1 MIEFNDETWLPVPG
15 YEDLYEVSNRCEVRK
30 TKTGRI
36 LVQRVYSG
44 RKMVTL
50 YKDGQELNWRVKDL
64 VDMALDSVHP
74 LRPILPGEI
83 WKEIKGYEG
92 IYWISNLGRV
102 KTKFKIMRSIFKNNK
117 GYYQINFYR
126 DGSIKSKPYIHRLV
140 AEAFVPNPDPEHF
153 NVVNHIDEI
162 RTNNNATNLEW
173 TTQMGNMHSGTVQ
186 ERLAVHHLARRN
198 KKLSSLSTQEEKDA
212 YIKSREKING
222 YVRNYR
228 AKKRLENPP
237 SR

>member
-1 MIEFNDETWLPVPG
+1 MIEFNDEAWLPVPG
-15 YEDLYEVSNRCEVRK
+15 YEDLYEVSNRGEVRK

-36 LVQRVYSG
+36 LAQFIRNG
-44 RKMVTL
+44 RKMVSL
-50 YKDGQELNWRVKDL
+50 VKDKQELIWRVNEL
-64 VDMALDSVHP
+64 VDMAFDPVHP
-74 LRPILPGEI
+74 LRPILPGEL
-83 WKEIKGYEG
+83 WKEVKGWEG

-102 KTKFKIMRSIFKNNK
+102 KNQFKIMKPFINGV
-117 GYYQINFYR
+117 GYKQIVFRANDIIQR
-126 DGSIKSKPYIHRLV
+126 PLIHRLV

-153 NVVNHIDEI
+153 SVINHIDET

-173 TTQMGNMHSGTVQ
+173 TTTMGNLHSGTVQ

-212 YIKSREKING
+212 YIKFREYHNEYQRK
-222 YVRNYR
+222 YR

-237 SR
+237 IR

>member
-1 MIEFNDETWLPVPG
+1 MIEFNDETWLPIPG
-15 YEDLYEVSNRCEVRK
+15 YENLYEVSNRGEVRK

-36 LVQRVYSG
+36 LAQRDYSG

-50 YKDGQELNWRVKDL
+50 YKNGQKLNWRVNEL
-64 VDMALDSVHP
+64 VDMTFDPVHP

-83 WKEIKGYEG
+83 WKEVKGWEG

-102 KTKFKIMRSIFKNNK
+102 KNQFNKIMKTFINGV
-117 GYYQINFYR
+117 GYKQIVFRANHIIQR
-126 DGSIKSKPYIHRLV
+126 PLIHRLV

-153 NVVNHIDEI
+153 SVINHIDET

-173 TTQMGNMHSGTVQ
+173 TTTMGNLHSGTVQ
-186 ERLAVHHLARRN
+186 ERLAVHNLARRN

-212 YIKSREKING
+212 YIKFREKTNE
-222 YVRNYR
+222 YVRKYR

-237 SR
+237 IR